1 MSYVKTVISKVCP
14 GSVPI
19 RGDSISI
26 RAAVRFLAGS
36 AVFSARFNVA
46 ESPPMRP
53 WSDYRAI
60 MWIGDTAYKKP
71 DKLPLFF
78 QRLRE
83 MGINAAMARHDA
95 PGQAL
100 LDAKLP
106 FYVENMV
113 NKGLCLKWNSRVS
126 DWDKMVTAW
135 KTPRD
140 EAGLVREY
148 SLDDPQWRAWARGEM
163 QRLVKLNAP
172 HSPLAYD
179 IRDELSVTM
188 SANP

>member
-1 MSYVKTVISKVCP
+1 M
-14 GSVPI
+14 
-19 RGDSISI
+19 
-26 RAAVRFLAGS
+26 
-36 AVFSARFNVA
+36 
-46 ESPPMRP
+46 E
-53 WSDYRAI
+53 YRAI

-71 DKLPLFF
+71 EKLPLFF

-83 MGINAAMARHDA
+83 MGINAAMVHHDA

-140 EAGLVREY
+140 ETGLVREY

-172 HSPLAYD
+172 HSPFAYD